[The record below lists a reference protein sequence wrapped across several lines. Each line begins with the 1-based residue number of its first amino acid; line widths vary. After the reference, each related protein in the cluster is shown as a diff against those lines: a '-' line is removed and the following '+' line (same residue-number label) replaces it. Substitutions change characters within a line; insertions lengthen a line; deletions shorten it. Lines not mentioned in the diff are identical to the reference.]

1 MTITT
6 RKLETAAD
14 INALIGMIAAL
25 EGWGESA
32 SSSADYLELGF
43 SVLES
48 EAIVAWNA

>member
-14 INALIGMIAAL
+14 IDALIGMIAAL
-25 EGWGESA
+25 ESWGESA
-32 SSSADYLELGF
+32 GNSADYLKLGF